1 MKKRSTSLVLY
12 IHFLPA
18 LYSPFKHTLNPQTQH
33 YPTMTKHTVKLFP
46 QDLSPGLTFS
56 EPMEN
61 HLYDLTT
68 EEPRYTDVTIPG
80 YRPKPTANQ
89 IWIASRARE
98 QYKAKC
104 TEMACNELP
113 GEIVEAILT
122 DFWWQNPD
130 EDVYD
135 YFVAL
140 QGDPFGNALPR
151 PMPPLLCDCHNCREY
166 TLTSSGVAYAGK
178 NRGEWNAEDHMFVP
192 YEIPPWYLHVPGVPH
207 GFYKFIIEP
216 KFSQSVLRALLQEHD
231 YQEWM
236 TTEYEC
242 AVVGDALGID
252 AALVDL
258 KLLDKE
264 PTEIGPNIIVHPKF
278 DYGGVTALTYEQE
291 ECGMSEDCL
300 AALEQYHIDLYE
312 ADNQYLSSV
321 CLEHLFETN
330 TWTPAAS
337 KSLVKVFG
345 RRIAEGVIPFEQQI
359 EWQLNDGTLDILLN
373 DLGGYDVDVLSIPI
387 NARAAT
393 YYNINPDPQAFVAKL
408 AQVDISTVP
417 AADMRCTHCWSN
429 FDKADDEMIELKN
442 GSVRTDNS
450 PVKMPCPHGHIIGKT
465 CLMQIVD
472 AGDRLCPQCRVE
484 IVRDVDPR
492 RRHPGFRFDAIEHP
506 PVDYSHWD

>member
-1 MKKRSTSLVLY
+1 
-12 IHFLPA
+12 
-18 LYSPFKHTLNPQTQH
+18 
-33 YPTMTKHTVKLFP
+33 
-46 QDLSPGLTFS
+46 
-56 EPMEN
+56 MEN

-68 EEPRYTDVTIPG
+68 EEPRYTDATVPK
-80 YRPKPTANQ
+80 YRPKATAPQ
-89 IWIASRARE
+89 IWLARRTWE
-98 QYKAKC
+98 QYKPKC
-104 TEMACNELP
+104 TEMACKELP
-113 GEIVEAILT
+113 GKIMEAILS
-122 DFWWQNPD
+122 DFWWQDAD

-140 QGDPFGNALPR
+140 QGDPFGEALSR
-151 PMPPLLCDCHNCREY
+151 LMPSLLCDCHNCREF

-178 NRGEWNAEDHMFVP
+178 NRGEWNAEEHMFVP
-192 YEIPPWYLHVPGVPH
+192 YEIPPWYLHVPGVGH
-207 GFYKFIIEP
+207 GFHQFIIEP
-216 KFSQSVLRALLQEHD
+216 KFSQSVLRALLEDHD

-252 AALVDL
+252 AAQVDL
-258 KLLDKE
+258 DLLGKE
-264 PTEIGPNIIVHPKF
+264 PTEVGPNIILNPKF

-291 ECGMSEDCL
+291 ECGMSDNCL

-312 ADNQYLSSV
+312 ADNHYLYLV
-321 CLEHLFETN
+321 CLENLFGTN

-345 RRIAEGVIPFEQQI
+345 RRKAEGVIPYEQQM
-359 EWQLNDGTLDILLN
+359 EWHLNDGSLDIFLN
-373 DLGGYDVDVLSIPI
+373 DLVGYDVDLLSLPI

-393 YYNINPDPQAFVAKL
+393 YYNINPDPQVFVAKL
-408 AQVDISTVP
+408 IEVDISTVP

-429 FDKADDEMIELKN
+429 FDEADDEMIELKN
-442 GSVRTDNS
+442 DSVRTDNN

-492 RRHPGFRFDAIEHP
+492 RPHPGFGFGAIEHP